1 MVLFQQLISLSR
13 IGADKDVS
21 STKVDPLSSEVKYN
35 KQTEAPHDRGVVGT
49 DEAIDQARVD
59 PVGGRGKHY
68 SFTNCPGRSD
78 GV

>member
-1 MVLFQQLISLSR
+1 MLFRKLISLSR

-35 KQTEAPHDRGVVGT
+35 KQAEAPQDRGVVGT

-59 PVGGRGKHY
+59 PVGGRGKHR
-68 SFTNCPGRSD
+68 SFNNCPGRRD
-78 GV
+78 GS